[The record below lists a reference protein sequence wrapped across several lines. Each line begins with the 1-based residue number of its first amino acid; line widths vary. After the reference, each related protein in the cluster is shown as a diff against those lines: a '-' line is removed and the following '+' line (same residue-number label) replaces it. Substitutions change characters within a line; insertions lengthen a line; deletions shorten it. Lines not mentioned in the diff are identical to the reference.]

1 MAELDSVDQ
10 RDQDSLAQNGSS
22 DDVRDADG
30 GAENAGGLPPKK
42 RRRVAKPNPD
52 RKFECKHEGCG
63 KSYSRAEHLYRHQ
76 LNHTPK
82 TIYRCDY
89 PDCSRYFVRQDLC
102 IRHRE
107 RHTTHGSQLHKRDAF
122 AQSTSNNQIV
132 PAMTSQQHPGQP
144 QTYPMSAPNVKSA
157 QEGQHLGPPQG
168 HSADSRHYKQQ
179 SHMANNTVSPSTAST
194 EPRFHAP
201 TPQSTVSRPEPSLHR
216 TGSMGSNPMSPPQK
230 QDTWSAVVRRQSF
243 NNTDQRRD
251 PGSYAQMQ
259 ARDRSSG
266 QNVPPSPVRQY
277 SGTSGPPLQPMRSH
291 SDSAMDRSVLNN
303 GYMQSID
310 MTSAAAAYSS
320 AGYPSA
326 GVSRTADAAFAAAV
340 SHGLTRNDPFPY
352 SLLNTSM
359 SNVDLSTGFG
369 FPVFGGDEF
378 TQTPFTVADDF
389 TQWLFNDAQSGSN
402 DFSPP
407 NYVPGYSGHDQQ
419 QVQGPYF
426 SQSPSSSGNN
436 YSTSAGMQHP
446 MSVTSILDS
455 TATSQYIMSESKRHE
470 LLDLMQTQFVERP
483 HDAVKKRK
491 DSVFEGDLD
500 NDGHIL
506 SLRMMHTYIGSYW
519 YHQHAQ
525 LPILH
530 KPTFSADRTPN
541 LLLLMVIAIGA
552 ATLDK
557 AYGTTLTDSAAE
569 FANFVVWHLR
579 WEIVRDVDFRPPAK
593 LWVFQTLL
601 LIEVYEK
608 MYATRAL
615 HERAH
620 IHHDSTLTL
629 MRRGSSLLGRSA
641 SDSPPS
647 LRGEQDNGR
656 ISVPFMGAEASKSE
670 ESWHRWITTE
680 ATRRA
685 AFGAFVLD
693 SIHATM
699 FGHAA
704 KMVAHEMRLPLP
716 CDEGLWSAVS
726 PSEAARVQS
735 SLQTNGIKPIMFLD
749 GLKRTLNGQ
758 RVRTNSFG
766 RTIIMAGLLSV
777 SWHMTQRDLQIS
789 SLGPRTANS
798 FGGPDKWK
806 GVLLRAFDN
815 WKRDFDEALA
825 EATPAPSSPLRTP
838 IAPPHPILRPVDD
851 ENIFESR
858 TVLHHLAHIAAHVD
872 VVDCQVFAG
881 ANRLL
886 GRSITPKDYS
896 VVREKIERWATKA
909 SARDA
914 AFYALKFIV
923 QVLIPPDGD
932 GLDGISGRLY
942 GHASPI
948 LPQAFE
954 HNQYIARDDFL
965 LNRPWVL
972 YISALVV
979 WCYGFALEGPIK
991 PPPTE
996 AEFDTYERKE
1006 RDMREYLERVAGVR
1020 APDDLEH
1027 VKGKNRC
1034 LGLLMIL
1041 KESFE
1046 STRWELTHEAAGLLG
1061 NACSKLRG
1069 IDEDKIVGP
1078 GSLARD
1084 DPSLTSNGYFY
1095 GNSNGHAHPNLH
1107 RENGR
1112 EHVTVANAAKI

>member
-1 MAELDSVDQ
+1 MKYRAPNHLTHSLD
-10 RDQDSLAQNGSS
+10 
-22 DDVRDADG
+22 
-30 GAENAGGLPPKK
+30 
-42 RRRVAKPNPD
+42 
-52 RKFECKHEGCG
+52 
-63 KSYSRAEHLYRHQ
+63 
-76 LNHTPK
+76 TPK
-82 TIYRCDY
+82 NIYRCDY
-89 PDCSRYFVRQDLC
+89 PECTRYFVRQDLC

-107 RHTTHGSQLHKRDAF
+107 RHTTHGSQLAKRDAF
-122 AQSTSNNQIV
+122 AQSTSNDQPAPLVAPQKGQSNQV
-132 PAMTSQQHPGQP
+132 QS
-144 QTYPMSAPNVKSA
+144 YPMSAPNAPMRRDSHSHPASQHSVDTNHY
-157 QEGQHLGPPQG
+157 GQL
-168 HSADSRHYKQQ
+168 
-179 SHMANNTVSPSTAST
+179 SHMPVHSVPPSPVPIEA
-194 EPRFHAP
+194 RFHPP
-201 TPQSTVSRPEPSLHR
+201 TPQAVVARPDPSLHR
-216 TGSMGSNPMSPPQK
+216 ANSLNSNPMSPPQK
-230 QDTWSAVVRRQSF
+230 QEQTNWSSGVRRQSF
-243 NNTDQRRD
+243 TNAEFQ
-251 PGSYAQMQ
+251 GEQSSYASIQSIDRGSGHHIPQ
-259 ARDRSSG
+259 SPARRYSGSSG
-266 QNVPPSPVRQY
+266 APV
-277 SGTSGPPLQPMRSH
+277 QPARSN
-291 SDSAMDRSVLNN
+291 SDHTMDRN
-303 GYMQSID
+303 GMNRYMQSMD
-310 MTSAAAAYSS
+310 MAPAANYPST
-320 AGYPSA
+320 GYPA
-326 GVSRTADAAFAAAV
+326 PGVSRTADAAFAAAV
-340 SHGLTRNDPFPY
+340 THQLTRNEPY
-352 SLLNTSM
+352 TYNMVNTSM
-359 SNVDLSTGFG
+359 ASVDISSGFG
-369 FPVFGGDEF
+369 FPVFGGEEVPY
-378 TQTPFTVADDF
+378 TQTPFAVADDF

-402 DFSPP
+402 DFSPS
-407 NYVPGYSGHDQQ
+407 NYIPGFSGQDQQ
-419 QVQGPYF
+419 QPMQGPYF
-426 SQSPSSSGNN
+426 DQSPSSSSNN
-436 YSTSAGMQHP
+436 YSTNGMQHP

-470 LLDLMQTQFVERP
+470 LIDLMQSQFLERP

-500 NDGHIL
+500 SDGHIL

-519 YHQHAQ
+519 YHQHVQ

-530 KPTFSADRTPN
+530 KPTFSADRTPH

-656 ISVPFMGAEASKSE
+656 ISVPFNSAEASKSE
-670 ESWHRWITTE
+670 ESWYRWITTE

-735 SLQTNGIKPIMFLD
+735 SLQTNGIKPVMFLE
-749 GLKRTLNGQ
+749 GVKRTLNGQ

-777 SWHMTQRDLQIS
+777 SWHMSQRDLQIS

-815 WKRDFDEALA
+815 WKRDFDAALA

-838 IAPPHPILRPVDD
+838 VVPPHPILRPVDD

-914 AFYALKFIV
+914 AFYALKFII

-972 YISALVV
+972 YVSALVV
-979 WCYGFALEGPIK
+979 WCYGFALDGPIK
-991 PPPTE
+991 PAPTE
-996 AEFDTYERKE
+996 AEFATWEQKE
-1006 RDMREYLERVAGVR
+1006 RDMRSYLDRVAGVR
-1020 APDDLEH
+1020 APDDLEN

-1069 IDEDKIVGP
+1069 IDEDMIVNP
-1078 GSLARD
+1078 NYMSRD
-1084 DPSLTSNGYFY
+1084 DPNYPSNGYY
-1095 GNSNGHAHPNLH
+1095 HGSGQARTALI
-1107 RENGR
+1107 RDARG
-1112 EHVTVANAAKI
+1112 EHITVANAARI

>member
-1 MAELDSVDQ
+1 MHRTS
-10 RDQDSLAQNGSS
+10 SSGSNTLS
-22 DDVRDADG
+22 PV
-30 GAENAGGLPPKK
+30 PK
-42 RRRVAKPNPD
+42 
-52 RKFECKHEGCG
+52 
-63 KSYSRAEHLYRHQ
+63 
-76 LNHTPK
+76 
-82 TIYRCDY
+82 
-89 PDCSRYFVRQDLC
+89 QDL
-102 IRHRE
+102 
-107 RHTTHGSQLHKRDAF
+107 SPWA
-122 AQSTSNNQIV
+122 
-132 PAMTSQQHPGQP
+132 PA
-144 QTYPMSAPNVKSA
+144 
-157 QEGQHLGPPQG
+157 
-168 HSADSRHYKQQ
+168 
-179 SHMANNTVSPSTAST
+179 
-194 EPRFHAP
+194 
-201 TPQSTVSRPEPSLHR
+201 
-216 TGSMGSNPMSPPQK
+216 
-230 QDTWSAVVRRQSF
+230 VRRQSF
-243 NNTDQRRD
+243 NSADDGRSHTQYGATDSRYRA
-251 PGSYAQMQ
+251 PA
-259 ARDRSSG
+259 ASG
-266 QNVPPSPVRQY
+266 VPLSPVRTY
-277 SGTSGPPLQPMRSH
+277 STSSSTTTNNNNHSSNQQNGNNVSNTRPPSDAVLRRS
-291 SDSAMDRSVLNN
+291 SSQS
-303 GYMQSID
+303 YMQTTD
-310 MTSAAAAYSS
+310 MVATTYPATEF
-320 AGYPSA
+320 PSA
-326 GVSRTADAAFAAAV
+326 LPRSSDAAFAAAV
-340 SHGLTRNDPFPY
+340 SHGLTRTDPYPY
-352 SLLNTSM
+352 PTVDTSM
-359 SNVDLSTGFG
+359 SAIDMNAAYGY
-369 FPVFGGDEF
+369 PIFGGDEYN
-378 TQTPFTVADDF
+378 QTPFAIADDF
-389 TQWLFNDAQSGSN
+389 TAWLFNDTQSGSTG
-402 DFSPP
+402 FSPS
-407 NYVPGYSGHDQQ
+407 NYMPGYPEAGSQI
-419 QVQGPYF
+419 QGPYL
-426 SQSPSSSGNN
+426 SHSPNSNHTFN
-436 YSTSAGMQHP
+436 PNMPIQNA
-446 MSVTSILDS
+446 MSVTNMLDAS
-455 TATSQYIMSESKRHE
+455 GSSQYIMSEAKRHE
-470 LLDLMQTQFVERP
+470 LLDLMQTQFIERP

-491 DSVFEGDLD
+491 DSVFEGDID
-500 NDGHIL
+500 SEGHIL

-541 LLLLMVIAIGA
+541 LLLLAVIAIGA

-557 AYGTTLTDSAAE
+557 AYGTSLTDSAAE
-569 FANFVVWHLR
+569 FANFVAWHIR
-579 WEIVRDVDFRPPAK
+579 WEIVRDADFRPPAK

-601 LIEVYEK
+601 LIEIYEK

-647 LRGEQDNGR
+647 YRGDDRNG
-656 ISVPFMGAEASKSE
+656 SLVGPAAASEAAKSE

-685 AFGAFVLD
+685 AFAAFVID

-726 PSEAARVQS
+726 PAEAARVQS
-735 SLQTNGIKPIMFLD
+735 SLQTNGVKPIMFVD

-766 RTIIMAGLLSV
+766 RTILMAGLLSV
-777 SWHMTQRDLQIS
+777 SWHMTQRDLQFS

-825 EATPAPSSPLRTP
+825 ESTPAPSSPFRANQGSQLHT
-838 IAPPHPILRPVDD
+838 LLQPVDD

-881 ANRLL
+881 ASRLL

-896 VVREKIERWATKA
+896 MIRDKIERWATKA

-914 AFYALKFIV
+914 AFYALKFLA
-923 QVLIPPDGD
+923 QVLIPPGD
-932 GLDGISGRLY
+932 GSGGFDSRFY

-972 YISALVV
+972 YISSLVV
-979 WCYGFALEGPIK
+979 WCYGFALEGPIL
-991 PPPTE
+991 PPPRDQDFE
-996 AEFDTYERKE
+996 TYGQKE
-1006 RDMREYLERVAGVR
+1006 RDMREYLDRVGGVR
-1020 APDDLEH
+1020 APDDLEG

-1061 NACSKLRG
+1061 NACLKLRG
-1069 IDEDKIVGP
+1069 VDQAKPGGVADGHMRSGGVMGNGYDAYSNGP
-1078 GSLARD
+1078 G
-1084 DPSLTSNGYFY
+1084 GY
-1095 GNSNGHAHPNLH
+1095 P
-1107 RENGR
+1107 
-1112 EHVTVANAAKI
+1112 TVANAVRA

>member
-1 MAELDSVDQ
+1 MAITIPDTDTIPKEKPDMGAPEGFHQDHGVDP
-10 RDQDSLAQNGSS
+10 DGSGNGS
-22 DDVRDADG
+22 G
-30 GAENAGGLPPKK
+30 EPPKK
-42 RRRVAKPNPD
+42 RRKVAKPNPD
-52 RKFECKHEGCG
+52 KKFECKHEGCG

-89 PDCSRYFVRQDLC
+89 PECSRYFVRQDLC

-107 RHTTHGSQLHKRDAF
+107 RHTTHGSQLHKRDSF
-122 AQSTSNNQIV
+122 AQSSQNAPQDPSN
-132 PAMTSQQHPGQP
+132 QP
-144 QTYPMSAPNVKSA
+144 QQSANYLMSAPRMKSPEE
-157 QEGQHLGPPQG
+157 EGRPVAESAGYSLGVNGIKQH
-168 HSADSRHYKQQ
+168 AIN
-179 SHMANNTVSPSTAST
+179 ANNTASPTKASPESRYT
-194 EPRFHAP
+194 GQTPRPVIA
-201 TPQSTVSRPEPSLHR
+201 RPEPPLHR
-216 TGSMGSNPMSPPQK
+216 TTSTGSNALSPIQEQEGSSWPL
-230 QDTWSAVVRRQSF
+230 AVRRQSF
-243 NNTDQRRD
+243 NTEEPNRAQV
-251 PGSYAQMQ
+251 PYAQTQ
-259 ARDRSSG
+259 AGNNTS
-266 QNVPPSPVRQY
+266 VPAVPLSPVRQY
-277 SGTSGPPLQPMRSH
+277 SSSSAVAFGQEKPQSSGN
-291 SDSAMDRSVLNN
+291 MDRAASNTFV
-303 GYMQSID
+303 QPAD
-310 MTSAAAAYSS
+310 MISAYTSAPYQ
-320 AGYPSA
+320 PS
-326 GVSRTADAAFAAAV
+326 GVSRTGDDAFAAAV
-340 SHGLTRNDPFPY
+340 SHGLTQGDPYPY
-352 SLLNTSM
+352 SVMNGGISA
-359 SNVDLSTGFG
+359 SDLSVAYGYS
-369 FPVFGGDEF
+369 VFGLDEY
-378 TQTPFTVADDF
+378 TQTPYAGTDDF
-389 TQWLFNDAQSGSN
+389 TQWLFNDSHSGSKS
-402 DFSPP
+402 FSPP
-407 NYVPGYSGHDQQ
+407 NYVPGYSGQEQ
-419 QVQGPYF
+419 PLVQGPHIP
-426 SQSPSSSGNN
+426 QSPTS
-436 YSTSAGMQHP
+436 STSYPATAGHHP
-446 MSVTSILDS
+446 MSVTSLLDT
-455 TATSQYIMSESKRHE
+455 TASSQYIMSESKRQE
-470 LLDLMQTQFVERP
+470 LLDLMQTQFIERP

-491 DSVFEGDLD
+491 DSVFEGDLAS
-500 NDGHIL
+500 DGHIL

-541 LLLLMVIAIGA
+541 LLLLAVIAIGA

-557 AYGTTLTDSAAE
+557 AYGTSLTDSAAE
-569 FANFVVWHLR
+569 FANFVAWHIR
-579 WEIVRDVDFRPPAK
+579 WEIVRDADFRPPAK

-656 ISVPFMGAEASKSE
+656 ISVPFSGNESSKTEEA
-670 ESWHRWITTE
+670 WYRWITTE

-685 AFGAFVLD
+685 AFAAFVID

-726 PSEAARVQS
+726 AAEAGRVQLA
-735 SLQTNGIKPIMFLD
+735 LQTNGVKPTMFLD

-838 IAPPHPILRPVDD
+838 AMPLHSLLRPVDD

-896 VVREKIERWATKA
+896 VIREKIERWATKA

-923 QVLIPPDGD
+923 QVLIPRD
-932 GLDGISGRLY
+932 DGIDGVNSRLY

-948 LPQAFE
+948 LPQAFDQD
-954 HNQYIARDDFL
+954 QYIARDDFL

-991 PPPTE
+991 PSPREEDFT
-996 AEFDTYERKE
+996 TYRQKE
-1006 RDMREYLERVAGVR
+1006 QDMRDYLERVGGVR
-1020 APDDLEH
+1020 APDDLEN

-1061 NACSKLRG
+1061 NACLKLRG
-1069 IDEDKIVGP
+1069 VDSDVFAGP
-1078 GSLARD
+1078 GCNDLD
-1084 DPSLTSNGYFY
+1084 YSNGNASGYA
-1095 GNSNGHAHPNLH
+1095 NGHLSRPGPAPQQSQDHM
-1107 RENGR
+1107 
-1112 EHVTVANAAKI
+1112 TVASAARV